1 MKAVVFHAD
10 AETELIE
17 AAAYYEAQQR
27 DLGKRFLTSVQDA
40 INRIILN
47 PRLYPVSNSMCAA
60 VSREHFPSVFCS
72 ETVPTTPNSHRV
84 NSHRVTS
91 HSTSHRVRLLS

>member
-17 AAAYYEAQQR
+17 AAYYEAQQC

-40 INRIILN
+40 INRIVLN
-47 PRLYPVSNSMCAA
+47 PRLYPVSNSMYGA

-72 ETVPTTPNSHRV
+72 KTVPTISR
-84 NSHRVTS
+84 
-91 HSTSHRVRLLS
+91 